1 MQAAATTIVFYA
13 MLAIEARKNQE
24 DRTLGDLFY
33 LLKEEMADIMLSYSE
48 RYKQDT
54 GRSDTGLHLNLHG
67 S

>member
-13 MLAIEARKNQE
+13 KLAIEARKNQE

-48 RYKQDT
+48 RYKQAT